1 MNTIFDRTSDIKEQW
16 QKDLAR
22 VYKETYALLALRIA
36 PLITFP
42 PEAMK
47 ELSDP
52 NCPEVFRVAAGLTQN
67 SVQIVSTGILHT
79 YLKVTRPILFDPGKR
94 DITDS
99 TGYSFFL
106 SATPSA
112 AEIYDGLKMICPV
125 AVPLLIEKIEGCPLS
140 AKEQLKNAFQDE
152 QRDVFIDCL
161 NNLDC
166 DISSLSFHST
176 VLAFERWLYLAMFT
190 NPQAYL
196 DFIYHRHLG
205 SITEI
210 IRATTPSEQEL
221 EEALVYINGSY
232 NISFE
237 AQSSSSDGY
246 SPELMDEA
254 MGNAEQMIAAI
265 KNILKTTTRVY
276 KEFEDVLFPFE
287 KDYYTNLLELPYV
300 RPVVEEIEEEQ
311 KHEDELSTQTESPK
325 SDDSFTLPKNFF
337 NLVKDNSSCE
347 EHFEINYSVEKGGP
361 KLFLELINY
370 IASQGFIETDYRTKR
385 LFAYVLTG
393 RWKPEDYQA
402 GETITWSDND
412 HEGKELCYL
421 IKTLIVSDQG
431 KKATK
436 YKKMHRLFIG
446 PCWSKTVPDKDQGNN
461 APKKFKEALNDL
473 YPDICKL

>member
-1 MNTIFDRTSDIKEQW
+1 MSTFFDRTSDIKDQW

-22 VYKETYALLALRIA
+22 VYKETNALLTSRIGHSF
-36 PLITFP
+36 IVP
-42 PEAMK
+42 PEVMEEVSNPNYP
-47 ELSDP
+47 EL
-52 NCPEVFRVAAGLTQN
+52 FRVALGLTQN
-67 SVQIVSTGILHT
+67 GVQIISTGILYT
-79 YLKVTRPILFDPGKR
+79 YLKVTRPILFDALMSPAGN
-94 DITDS
+94 D
-99 TGYSFFL
+99 FL
-106 SATPSA
+106 SSITPTAS
-112 AEIYDGLKMICPV
+112 ELYDGLRMICPV

-140 AKEQLKNAFQDE
+140 AKEQLKKAFQD
-152 QRDVFIDCL
+152 QRRDDFVECI

-166 DISSLSFHST
+166 DISSLNFYST
-176 VLAFERWLYLAMFT
+176 YLALERWLNLAMFT
-190 NPQAYL
+190 DPQAYL
-196 DFIYHRHLG
+196 DFVYHRNLG
-205 SITEI
+205 SISEM

-221 EEALVYINGSY
+221 RNAIDVLSGSPDYSSEAPSLKWEDASQEQKEEAIN
-232 NISFE
+232 
-237 AQSSSSDGY
+237 
-246 SPELMDEA
+246 
-254 MGNAEQMIAAI
+254 NAEQRKVGI
-265 KNILKTTTRVY
+265 KLILQRTTEFY
-276 KEFEDVLFPFE
+276 KESEDVLFSFE
-287 KDYYTNLLELPYV
+287 KEYYTNLLELPYV
-300 RPVVEEIEEEQ
+300 REVVEEIEDEL
-311 KHEDELSTQTESPK
+311 KHKDELSAKMESPK

-361 KLFLELINY
+361 KLFLKLINY

-402 GETITWSDND
+402 GETITWNDND

-421 IKTLIVSDQG
+421 IKTLIASDQG

>member
-1 MNTIFDRTSDIKEQW
+1 MSTFFDRTTDIKEQW

-22 VYKETYALLALRIA
+22 VYKETYALLAPRLA
-36 PLITFP
+36 PLFSFP
-42 PEAMK
+42 PDAMK

-52 NCPEVFRVAAGLTQN
+52 NCPEVFRVVAGLAQN
-67 SVQIVSTGILHT
+67 GVQIISTGILYS
-79 YLKVTRPILFDPGKR
+79 YLKVTRPILFDALMSPAEN
-94 DITDS
+94 D
-99 TGYSFFL
+99 FL
-106 SATPSA
+106 SSITPTAS
-112 AEIYDGLKMICPV
+112 ELYDGLRMICPV

-140 AKEQLKNAFQDE
+140 AKEQLKKAFQD
-152 QRDVFIDCL
+152 QRRDDFVECI

-166 DISSLSFHST
+166 DISSLNFYST
-176 VLAFERWLYLAMFT
+176 FLALERWLYLAMLT
-190 NPQAYL
+190 DPQAYL
-196 DFIYHRHLG
+196 DFVYHRNLG
-205 SITEI
+205 SISEV
-210 IRATTPSEQEL
+210 IRATTPSEQEMREAFDVL
-221 EEALVYINGSY
+221 SGSPDYSSEAPSPRWEDASPEQREEAIN
-232 NISFE
+232 
-237 AQSSSSDGY
+237 
-246 SPELMDEA
+246 
-254 MGNAEQMIAAI
+254 NAEQMMVGI
-265 KNILKTTTRVY
+265 KLMLY
-276 KEFEDVLFPFE
+276 KITEICKESEDFLFTFE
-287 KDYYTNLLELPYV
+287 KEYYTHLLELPYI
-300 RPVVEEIEEEQ
+300 RQLVEEIEEEQ

-337 NLVKDNSSCE
+337 KLVKDNSSCE

-361 KLFLELINY
+361 KLFLELINF

-412 HEGKELCYL
+412 HKGKELCYL

-446 PCWSKTVPDKDQGNN
+446 PCWSKTVPDKNQGNN

>member
-1 MNTIFDRTSDIKEQW
+1 MSTFFDRTSDIKEQW

-22 VYKETYALLALRIA
+22 VYKETHALLTSRIGHSF
-36 PLITFP
+36 IVP
-42 PEAMK
+42 PEVMEEA
-47 ELSDP
+47 SNP
-52 NCPEVFRVAAGLTQN
+52 NCPEIFRVALGLTQN
-67 SVQIVSTGILHT
+67 GVQIISTGILYS
-79 YLKVTRPILFDPGKR
+79 YLKVTRPILFDALMSPAEN
-94 DITDS
+94 D
-99 TGYSFFL
+99 FL
-106 SATPSA
+106 SSITPTAS
-112 AEIYDGLKMICPV
+112 ELYDGLRMICPI

-140 AKEQLKNAFQDE
+140 AKEQLKKTFQD
-152 QRDVFIDCL
+152 QRRDDFVECI

-166 DISSLSFHST
+166 DISSLNFYST
-176 VLAFERWLYLAMFT
+176 FLALERWLNLAMFT
-190 NPQAYL
+190 DPQAYL
-196 DFIYHRHLG
+196 DFVYHRNLG
-205 SITEI
+205 SISEM
-210 IRATTPSEQEL
+210 IRATTPSEQEMREAFDVL
-221 EEALVYINGSY
+221 SGSPDYSSEAPSPRWEDASPEQREEAIN
-232 NISFE
+232 
-237 AQSSSSDGY
+237 
-246 SPELMDEA
+246 
-254 MGNAEQMIAAI
+254 NAEQRKVGI
-265 KNILKTTTRVY
+265 KLMLYKITEIY
-276 KEFEDVLFPFE
+276 KESEDVLFTFE
-287 KDYYTNLLELPYV
+287 KEYYTHLLELPYI
-300 RPVVEEIEEEQ
+300 RQVVEEIEEEQ
-311 KHEDELSTQTESPK
+311 KHEDKLSTQTESPK

-337 NLVKDNSSCE
+337 NLVKDNKSCE

>member
-1 MNTIFDRTSDIKEQW
+1 MSTFFDRTSDIKDQW

-22 VYKETYALLALRIA
+22 VYKETNALLTSRIGHSF
-36 PLITFP
+36 IVP
-42 PEAMK
+42 PEVMEEVSNPNYP
-47 ELSDP
+47 EL
-52 NCPEVFRVAAGLTQN
+52 FRVALGLTQN
-67 SVQIVSTGILHT
+67 GVQIISTGILYT
-79 YLKVTRPILFDPGKR
+79 YLKVTRPILFDALMSPAGN
-94 DITDS
+94 D
-99 TGYSFFL
+99 FL
-106 SATPSA
+106 SSITPTAS
-112 AEIYDGLKMICPV
+112 ELYDGLRMICPV

-140 AKEQLKNAFQDE
+140 AKEQLKKAFQD
-152 QRDVFIDCL
+152 QRRDDFVECI

-166 DISSLSFHST
+166 DISSLNFYST
-176 VLAFERWLYLAMFT
+176 YLALERWLNLAMFT
-190 NPQAYL
+190 DPQAYL
-196 DFIYHRHLG
+196 DFVYHRNLG
-205 SITEI
+205 SISEM

-221 EEALVYINGSY
+221 RNAIDVLSGSPDYSSEAPSLKWEDASQEQKEEAIN
-232 NISFE
+232 
-237 AQSSSSDGY
+237 
-246 SPELMDEA
+246 
-254 MGNAEQMIAAI
+254 NAEQRKVGI
-265 KNILKTTTRVY
+265 KLILQRTTEFY
-276 KEFEDVLFPFE
+276 KESEDVLFSFE
-287 KDYYTNLLELPYV
+287 KEYYTNLLELPYV
-300 RPVVEEIEEEQ
+300 REVVEEIEDEL
-311 KHEDELSTQTESPK
+311 KHKDELSAKMESPK

-402 GETITWSDND
+402 GETITWNDND

-421 IKTLIVSDQG
+421 IKTLIASDQG

>member
-1 MNTIFDRTSDIKEQW
+1 
-16 QKDLAR
+16 
-22 VYKETYALLALRIA
+22 
-36 PLITFP
+36 
-42 PEAMK
+42 
-47 ELSDP
+47 
-52 NCPEVFRVAAGLTQN
+52 
-67 SVQIVSTGILHT
+67 
-79 YLKVTRPILFDPGKR
+79 
-94 DITDS
+94 
-99 TGYSFFL
+99 
-106 SATPSA
+106 
-112 AEIYDGLKMICPV
+112 
-125 AVPLLIEKIEGCPLS
+125 
-140 AKEQLKNAFQDE
+140 
-152 QRDVFIDCL
+152 
-161 NNLDC
+161 
-166 DISSLSFHST
+166 
-176 VLAFERWLYLAMFT
+176 
-190 NPQAYL
+190 
-196 DFIYHRHLG
+196 
-205 SITEI
+205 
-210 IRATTPSEQEL
+210 
-221 EEALVYINGSY
+221 
-232 NISFE
+232 
-237 AQSSSSDGY
+237 
-246 SPELMDEA
+246 MDEA

-265 KNILKTTTRVY
+265 KNILKITTQVH

-473 YPDICKL
+473 YPEICKI

>member
-1 MNTIFDRTSDIKEQW
+1 MSTFFDRTSDIKDQW

-22 VYKETYALLALRIA
+22 VYKETNALLTSRIGHSF
-36 PLITFP
+36 IVP
-42 PEAMK
+42 PEVMEEVSNPNYP
-47 ELSDP
+47 EL
-52 NCPEVFRVAAGLTQN
+52 FRVALGLTQN
-67 SVQIVSTGILHT
+67 GVQIISTGILYT
-79 YLKVTRPILFDPGKR
+79 YLKVTRPILFDALMSPAGN
-94 DITDS
+94 D
-99 TGYSFFL
+99 FL
-106 SATPSA
+106 SSITPTAS
-112 AEIYDGLKMICPV
+112 ELYDGLRMICPV

-140 AKEQLKNAFQDE
+140 AKEQLKKAFQD
-152 QRDVFIDCL
+152 QRRDDFVECI

-166 DISSLSFHST
+166 DISSLNFYST
-176 VLAFERWLYLAMFT
+176 YLALERWLNLAMFT
-190 NPQAYL
+190 DPQAYL
-196 DFIYHRHLG
+196 DFVYHRNLG
-205 SITEI
+205 SISEM

-221 EEALVYINGSY
+221 RNAIDVLSGSPDYSSEAPSLKWEDASQEQKEEAIN
-232 NISFE
+232 
-237 AQSSSSDGY
+237 
-246 SPELMDEA
+246 
-254 MGNAEQMIAAI
+254 NAEQRKVGI
-265 KNILKTTTRVY
+265 KLILQRTTEFY
-276 KEFEDVLFPFE
+276 KESEDVLFSFE
-287 KDYYTNLLELPYV
+287 KEYYTNLLELPYV
-300 RPVVEEIEEEQ
+300 REVVEEIEDEL
-311 KHEDELSTQTESPK
+311 KHKDELSAKMESPK

-347 EHFEINYSVEKGGP
+347 EHFDINYSVEKGGP

-461 APKKFKEALNDL
+461 APKKFKEALNDR

>member
-1 MNTIFDRTSDIKEQW
+1 MSTFFDRTSDIKDQW

-22 VYKETYALLALRIA
+22 VYKETNALLTSRIGHSF
-36 PLITFP
+36 IVP
-42 PEAMK
+42 PEVMEEVSNPNYP
-47 ELSDP
+47 EL
-52 NCPEVFRVAAGLTQN
+52 FRVALGLTQN
-67 SVQIVSTGILHT
+67 GVQIISTGILYT
-79 YLKVTRPILFDPGKR
+79 YLKVTRPILFDALMSPAGN
-94 DITDS
+94 D
-99 TGYSFFL
+99 FL
-106 SATPSA
+106 SSITPTAS
-112 AEIYDGLKMICPV
+112 ELYDGLRMICPV

-140 AKEQLKNAFQDE
+140 AKEQLKKAFQD
-152 QRDVFIDCL
+152 QRRDDFVECI

-166 DISSLSFHST
+166 DISSLNFYST
-176 VLAFERWLYLAMFT
+176 YLALERWLNLAMFT
-190 NPQAYL
+190 DPQAYL
-196 DFIYHRHLG
+196 DFVYHRNLG
-205 SITEI
+205 SISEM

-221 EEALVYINGSY
+221 RNAIDVLSGSPDYSSEAPSLRWEDASQEQKEEAIN
-232 NISFE
+232 
-237 AQSSSSDGY
+237 
-246 SPELMDEA
+246 
-254 MGNAEQMIAAI
+254 NAEQRKVGI
-265 KNILKTTTRVY
+265 KLILQRTTEFY
-276 KEFEDVLFPFE
+276 KESEDVLFSFE
-287 KDYYTNLLELPYV
+287 KEYYTNLLELPYV
-300 RPVVEEIEEEQ
+300 REVVEEIEDEL
-311 KHEDELSTQTESPK
+311 KHKDELSAKMESPK

-402 GETITWSDND
+402 GETITWNDND

-421 IKTLIVSDQG
+421 IKTLIASDQG